1 MCFCD
6 NLKKCR
12 ETKGMSQKELAEIIG
27 VAPSTYSLY
36 ESGARE
42 PDVLKIKSIAKAL
55 DVTGD
60 YLLFGTDKPFF
71 DDIILT
77 EAEKEI
83 IKDFRSL
90 SEQGKE
96 YMLQTINIC
105 KSHFMEVES
114 EKYTDDVNL
123 SIAEQFQK
131 AKPNK
136 VAAYGKNTSS
146 NIK

>member
-12 ETKGMSQKELAEIIG
+12 ESKGMSQKELAEIIG

-42 PDVLKIKSIAKAL
+42 PDVLKIKGMAKAL
-55 DVTGD
+55 NVTGD
-60 YLLFGTDKPFF
+60 YLLFGTDRPFF
-71 DDIILT
+71 NDIILT
-77 EAEKEI
+77 EPEKEI
-83 IKDFRSL
+83 IKSFRSL

-96 YMLQTINIC
+96 YIQTTMNIC
-105 KSHFMEVES
+105 KSHFIEVES
-114 EKYTDDVNL
+114 EEHADDRNL

-136 VAAYGKNTSS
+136 AAAYGKSTSALE
-146 NIK
+146 

>member
-12 ETKGMSQKELAEIIG
+12 ESKGMSQKDLAEIIG

-42 PDVLKIKSIAKAL
+42 PDVLKIKNIAKAL

-60 YLLFGTDKPFF
+60 YLLFGTDKPFS

-77 EAEKEI
+77 DLEKRI
-83 IKDFRSL
+83 IKDFRCL
-90 SEQGKE
+90 SEQGQE
-96 YMLQTINIC
+96 YILQTMNMAVNAYKKDYC
-105 KSHFMEVES
+105 VSKME
-114 EKYTDDVNL
+114 TDV
-123 SIAEQFQK
+123 
-131 AKPNK
+131 
-136 VAAYGKNTSS
+136 G
-146 NIK
+146 